1 MRCAQ
6 CLLDSVIGDERFGCH
21 SAARRAR
28 FSFAARTWPFRGC
41 KIFPSC
47 LEFPYRVPGNRK
59 WTEKIW
65 TDISECYSKNAAKC
79 NRQRRS

>member
-6 CLLDSVIGDERFGCH
+6 CLLDSVIGDGRFGRH

-28 FSFAARTWPFRGC
+28 FSFAARTSLFHGC

-65 TDISECYSKNAAKC
+65 TDISGCY
-79 NRQRRS
+79 